1 MNRQSLIIGLL
12 FCAVTFCACE
22 SFLSEKPSSSLA
34 IPNSVADF
42 QAIMDYQARMNAYY
56 PPSGDIASDYFYL
69 LDEYWQSRP
78 EYARDTYIWR
88 PEVEIEEDWSVSYE
102 RIFHA
107 NVVLDGID
115 NAELTGLTEIDR
127 QHVKGS
133 AFFFRGWTFLQL
145 AQLFVPPYNA
155 SEVDSPYGLP
165 LKLTPD
171 INDKTQRATIGDTYR
186 QIESDL
192 RNAAQLLPERT
203 QVATRPSKAAAYAAL
218 SRMYLVMQNYS
229 KALENADSCLYYQS
243 KLLDFNTLDQQVP
256 NPFGELNEE
265 VIFHASLLAGS
276 GALVSIDAR
285 VNYSLYQK
293 YADEDMRKHLFFSIR
308 TDNSIQFK
316 GIYLNSLYGV
326 FSGIAAGEMYLTKAE
341 CLVRTGNTEKGISVL
356 NDLLRTRWKTG
367 KYKPLQWS
375 TPDEALAIV
384 LEERRKELIF
394 RGGIRWMDLRRLNQD
409 SRFAMTLIRVVN
421 GETYQLEPNDPRY
434 TFLIPSIVIAQSGII
449 QNPR

>member
-1 MNRQSLIIGLL
+1 MNRQSLLIGLL
-12 FCAVTFCACE
+12 FCVVTFSACE
-22 SFLSEKPSSSLA
+22 SFLSEKPNSSLA

-69 LDEYWQSRP
+69 LDAYWQSRP
-78 EYARDTYIWR
+78 EYARDAYIWR

-115 NAELTGLTEIDR
+115 DAELAGLTEMDR
-127 QHVKGS
+127 QYVKGS
-133 AFFFRGWTFLQL
+133 ALFFRGWTFLQL
-145 AQLFVPPYNA
+145 AQLFVPPYKA

-192 RNAAQLLPERT
+192 RNAAQLLPERP

-218 SRMYLVMQNYS
+218 SRMYLAMQNYP
-229 KALENADSCLYYQS
+229 KALEDADSCMYF
-243 KLLDFNTLDQQVP
+243 KDELLDFNTLDQQAA

-265 VIFHASLLAGS
+265 VIFHASLLASS

-285 VNYSLYQK
+285 VNCSLYEK
-293 YADEDMRKHLFFSIR
+293 YADEDMRKHLFFS
-308 TDNSIQFK
+308 
-316 GIYLNSLYGV
+316 
-326 FSGIAAGEMYLTKAE
+326 
-341 CLVRTGNTEKGISVL
+341 
-356 NDLLRTRWKTG
+356 
-367 KYKPLQWS
+367 
-375 TPDEALAIV
+375 
-384 LEERRKELIF
+384 
-394 RGGIRWMDLRRLNQD
+394 
-409 SRFAMTLIRVVN
+409 
-421 GETYQLEPNDPRY
+421 
-434 TFLIPSIVIAQSGII
+434 
-449 QNPR
+449 